1 MTKLNQGASFRS
13 RLLARSNLRTQ
24 LLLTT
29 VLPVTGLLIALSV
42 VAVIGLIRL
51 TRALVQERDSQLVQL
66 ASRQVANY
74 WADSVLLLTQVA
86 ANDTIRSGDPQAL
99 LEILNANLSLAQRFD
114 QIALTDPNGTIV
126 VATGDITESL
136 LSNQPWIEQ
145 ARRLRRP
152 VLSPVF
158 LDSSGRQMLCVAI
171 PVYDN
176 SGAFRGCAVGIWD
189 LASDR
194 LGRPIAS
201 VRVGEAGIA
210 YLVDSDGT
218 ILYHPDGTLI
228 GTNAAQDPAFSA
240 FKQRQAGSQ
249 TISIDGALRV
259 IGYAPIPLQQ
269 LASSLFAD
277 ESWGTWNLVTSESLG
292 DIVAPLQPYIPYL
305 ILLVV
310 LVVALPLTIIIISS
324 QRIAAPLQSLAA
336 QAGRV
341 ASGEF
346 GSQVTLT
353 TGPLEVR
360 ELEEAFNTMVEQLR
374 SYRGDIQNYVVS
386 ILNSQEQERKRIARE
401 LHDETAQALIVLGR
415 KIEAAQELTDLGELA
430 RELEALR
437 NMVDDTLQGVRS
449 FTSDLRPPLL
459 GELGLPRT
467 LQLLGDR
474 TEREE
479 PFTVTVDITGQPQQ
493 LAPELELGLYR
504 LAQESLSNVRRHAH
518 AKHVRLALHYE
529 AHIIT
534 LEVIDDGIGFEPP
547 ANLTELPKI
556 GRLGLMGIYERARLF
571 GGRAHLS
578 SRPGGGTTVRVV
590 IPIGLQQNASPDAGE
605 NGVRSEVK

>member
-1 MTKLNQGASFRS
+1 MTNLGQRTAIRS

-29 VLPVTGLLIALSV
+29 LLPITGLLIALSIL
-42 VAVIGLIRL
+42 AIIGLIQL
-51 TRALVQERDSQLVQL
+51 TRTLVQERDSQLVQL
-66 ASRQVANY
+66 AARQVANY

-86 ANDTIRSGDPQAL
+86 ANDTIRNGDPPAM
-99 LEILNANLSLAQRFD
+99 LEVLNANLSLAQRFD
-114 QIALTDPNGTIV
+114 QIALTDPAGMIV
-126 VATGDITESL
+126 IATGDITESL
-136 LSNQPWIEQ
+136 LTNQPWIEQ

-152 VLSPVF
+152 VLSSVF
-158 LDSSGRQMLCVAI
+158 LDYKYRQTLCVAI
-171 PVYDN
+171 PVFDN
-176 SGAFRGCAVGIWD
+176 TGAFRGCAIGIWD
-189 LASDR
+189 LASER
-194 LGRPIAS
+194 FGRPIAS
-201 VRVGEAGIA
+201 VRVGEAGIT
-210 YLVDSDGT
+210 YLVDNNGT
-218 ILYHPDGTLI
+218 ILYHPESSLI
-228 GTNAAQDPAFSA
+228 GTNAAQDPAFAA

-249 TISIDGALRV
+249 TININGVVRV

-292 DIVAPLQPYIPYL
+292 DIIAPLQPFLPYI
-305 ILLVV
+305 ILLLALVV
-310 LVVALPLTIIIISS
+310 LLPLTIITISS

-336 QAGRV
+336 QAGHV
-341 ASGEF
+341 SSGEF
-346 GSQVTLT
+346 GSQVTLDN
-353 TGPLEVR
+353 GPLEVR

-374 SYRGDIQNYVVS
+374 SYRADIQNYVVS

-415 KIEAAQELTDLGELA
+415 RIEAAQEITDRSELA
-430 RELEALR
+430 REIEALR
-437 NMVDDTLQGVRS
+437 DMVDDTLQGVRN

-479 PFTVTVDITGQPQQ
+479 SFTVTVDIIGQPQP

-504 LAQESLSNVRRHAH
+504 LAQEGLSNVRRHAH
-518 AKHVRLALHYE
+518 AKHVHLSLAYE
-529 AHIIT
+529 AHIVT
-534 LEVIDDGIGFEPP
+534 LDVIDDGVGFEPP
-547 ANLTELPKI
+547 ANLTELMKT

-578 SRPGGGTTVRVV
+578 SRPGAGTTLRVV
-590 IPIGLQQNASPDAGE
+590 IPIGLQ
-605 NGVRSEVK
+605 

>member
-1 MTKLNQGASFRS
+1 MTSRNQGATFRS
-13 RLLARSNLRTQ
+13 RLLAKSSLRTQ

-29 VLPVTGLLIALSV
+29 VLPVTGLLIVLSL
-42 VAVIGLIRL
+42 VAVIGLVQL
-51 TRALVQERDSQLVQL
+51 TRTLVQERDSQLVQL
-66 ASRQVANY
+66 ASRQVASY
-74 WADSVLLLTQVA
+74 LSDSVLLLTQVA
-86 ANDTIRSGDPQAL
+86 ANDDIRSGDPQASL
-99 LEILNANLSLAQRFD
+99 DILNANLSLAQRFD
-114 QIALTDPNGTIV
+114 QIALTDPNGGIA
-126 VATGDITESL
+126 VATGDVTESL
-136 LSNQPWIEQ
+136 LINQPWIER

-152 VLSPVF
+152 ILSPVF
-158 LDSSGRQMLCVAI
+158 LDSQGRQMLCVAI

-176 SGAFRGCAVGIWD
+176 AGAFRGCAVGIWD

-201 VRVGEAGIA
+201 VRVGETGIA

-218 ILYHPDGTLI
+218 ILYHPVGSLI
-228 GTNAAQDPAFSA
+228 GTNAAQDPAYSA

-249 TISIDGALRV
+249 TINIDGALRV

-269 LASSLFAD
+269 LGSSLFAD
-277 ESWGTWNLVTSESLG
+277 ESWSTWNLVTSESLG
-292 DIVAPLQPYIPYL
+292 DIVAPLQPYLPFL

-310 LVVALPLTIIIISS
+310 LVVALPLTIITISS
-324 QRIAAPLQSLAA
+324 HRIAAPLQSLAT
-336 QAGRV
+336 QAGHI

-415 KIEAAQELTDLGELA
+415 RIEAAQELTDLSELA

-437 NMVDDTLQGVRS
+437 DMVDDTLQGVRS

-479 PFTVTVDITGQPQQ
+479 PFTVTVDITGQAQQ

-518 AKHVRLALHYE
+518 AKHVHLSLRYE

-547 ANLTELPKI
+547 ANLTELLKT

-590 IPIGLQQNASPDAGE
+590 IPIGLLEPESLGADE
-605 NGVRSEVK
+605 NGAHSEGN